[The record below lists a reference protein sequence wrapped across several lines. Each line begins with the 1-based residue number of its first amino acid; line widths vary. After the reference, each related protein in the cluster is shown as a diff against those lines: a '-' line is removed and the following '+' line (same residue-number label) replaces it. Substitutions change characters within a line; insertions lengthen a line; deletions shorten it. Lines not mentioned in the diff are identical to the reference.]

1 MYTKSF
7 CIAGAIANKIRQVIA
22 FADPYE
28 SEKHRRCK
36 MSCYKHTIYE
46 IIPAASYKIIK
57 NCPGCGHKTIYVNTD
72 RFRVNANGS
81 QIDVWLIYQCGYC
94 GNTYNLSIY
103 KRMRQGCL
111 NQEEY
116 GRFLSNDKD
125 LALEYGT
132 SKELF
137 AENKAEIARNQIDY
151 DIKLIGEEPA
161 EGNDI
166 ITIYNPGAIRV
177 RVEKALSGILDMTGS
192 RIKRL
197 MRDEVINCTCKNIGT
212 KTEIVIKTHMVRT
225 EA

>member
-1 MYTKSF
+1 
-7 CIAGAIANKIRQVIA
+7 
-22 FADPYE
+22 
-28 SEKHRRCK
+28 

-46 IIPAASYKIIK
+46 IIPVSSYKIIK
-57 NCPGCGHKTIYVNTD
+57 NCSGCGHKTMYVNTN

-81 QIDVWLIYQCGYC
+81 HIDVWLIYQCGYC

-103 KRMRQGCL
+103 KRKRQGYL

-137 AENKAEIARNQIDY
+137 ADNKAEIVWNQIDY

-166 ITIYNPGAIRV
+166 ITIYNPCSIRV
-177 RVEKALSGILDMTGS
+177 RVGKALAGILDMTGS

-197 MRDEVINCTCKNIGT
+197 MRDKVLNCTCKNIGT
-212 KTEIVIKTHMVRT
+212 KTDIIIKEHIIRT